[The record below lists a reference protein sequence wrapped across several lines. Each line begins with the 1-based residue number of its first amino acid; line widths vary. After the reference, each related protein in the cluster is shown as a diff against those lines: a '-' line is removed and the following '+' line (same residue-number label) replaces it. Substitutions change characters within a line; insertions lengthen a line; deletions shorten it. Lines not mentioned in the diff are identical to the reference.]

1 MKIKLL
7 QYLLKN
13 IFKYNKEDCFEKY
26 FDDVTDDIRH
36 LLRN

>member
-7 QYLLKN
+7 QFLLKN
-13 IFKYNKEDCFEKY
+13 IFKYNSNDCFEKY
-26 FDDVTDDIRH
+26 FDDVTDDIRF

>member
-7 QYLLKN
+7 QFLLKN

-26 FDDVTDDIRH
+26 IESVNDDIRF